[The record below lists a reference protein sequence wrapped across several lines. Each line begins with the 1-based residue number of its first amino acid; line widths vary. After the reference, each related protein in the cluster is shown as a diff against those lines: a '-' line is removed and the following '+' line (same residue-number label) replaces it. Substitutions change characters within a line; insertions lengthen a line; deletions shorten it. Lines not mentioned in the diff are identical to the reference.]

1 MIRTSAVWTIRLFRA
16 LLRQVLEDVLMQS
29 FMAKD
34 GVRIAYRDEGEGLP
48 VLALSGL
55 TRNSN
60 DFNFVAPHLKGVR
73 LIRMDYRG
81 RGQSDWAPHATY
93 TIPQETQ
100 DALALLDH
108 LGIEKAAILG
118 TSRGGLIAMG
128 LAATVKERLLGVCLN
143 DIGPD
148 LSPQGLT
155 YIMSYLGR
163 RPAWRAYGSIIAMR
177 KAAMEQAGFHNVPLE
192 RWEEEVSY
200 LYDEQNGTWENKY
213 DPALRT
219 AVEEAGAQPMPDLWP
234 FFDALSGLPVVLI
247 HGANSDLL
255 SDETATKMQQ
265 HIPDMRYAK
274 VADRG
279 HVPFLDEPDA
289 LPVIHAW
296 IDDMKARA

>member
-1 MIRTSAVWTIRLFRA
+1 
-16 LLRQVLEDVLMQS
+16 MQT
-29 FMAKD
+29 FVAAD
-34 GVRIAYRDEGEGLP
+34 GVKIAYRDEGEGVP

-60 DFNFVAPHLKGVR
+60 DFNFVAPHLDGVR

-81 RGQSDWAPHATY
+81 RGQSDWAPHTTY
-93 TIPQETQ
+93 TIPHEAQ

-108 LGIEKAAILG
+108 LGIARAAILG

-128 LAATVKERLLGVCLN
+128 LAATMRERLIGVCLN

-148 LSPQGLT
+148 LDPQGLS

-163 RPAWRAYGSIIAMR
+163 RPAWRAFGSIVAMR
-177 KAAMEQAGFHNVPLE
+177 KAAMAEAGFRNVPDA

-200 LYDEQNGTWENKY
+200 LYEERDGTWENRY

-234 FFDALSGLPVVLI
+234 LYEALNGLPLALI

-255 SDETATKMQQ
+255 TDETVAKMRAR
-265 HIPDMRYAK
+265 IPDLRYAK

-279 HVPFLDEPDA
+279 HVPFLDEPEA
-289 LPVIHAW
+289 LEVILKWVEDCREH
-296 IDDMKARA
+296 

>member
-1 MIRTSAVWTIRLFRA
+1 
-16 LLRQVLEDVLMQS
+16 MQR
-29 FMAKD
+29 FQATD
-34 GVRIAYRDEGEGLP
+34 GVQIAYRDEGDGLP

-55 TRNSN
+55 TRNSS
-60 DFNFVAPHLKGVR
+60 DFNFLAPHLKDIR

-93 TIPQETQ
+93 TIPQEAQ
-100 DALALLDH
+100 DALGLLDH

-128 LAATVKERLLGVCLN
+128 LAATVRERLLGVCLN

-148 LSPQGLT
+148 LDPAGLT

-163 RPAWRAYGSIIAMR
+163 RPAWRAFGSIVAMR
-177 KAAMEQAGFHNVPLE
+177 KAAMEQAGFHNVPDT

-200 LYDEQNGTWENKY
+200 LYENREGHWENRY
-213 DPALRT
+213 DPALRN

-234 FFDALSGLPVVLI
+234 LYDCFAGLPLALI

-255 SDETATKMQQ
+255 TDATVAEMRRR
-265 HIPDMRYAK
+265 IPTLRYAH

-279 HVPFLDEPDA
+279 HVPFLDEPEA
-289 LPVIHAW
+289 LSVIQDW
-296 IDDMKARA
+296 LNDMKERAA